1 MNIWLVSL
9 KHLRQVLKG
18 FIANILYTIVS
29 VLCSTQYR
37 NTLHKEQ
44 LLRKTQCVAVKYAG
58 GGTFQKM
65 TSNNKPTRPFRGCKN
80 LENFNFTINNLIW
93 KKIKFILITPSII

>member
-29 VLCSTQYR
+29 VLCSTQNR

-44 LLRKTQCVAVKYAG
+44 LLRKTQCVAVNYAG
-58 GGTFQKM
+58 VGLSK
-65 TSNNKPTRPFRGCKN
+65 KWYR
-80 LENFNFTINNLIW
+80 TISPQDHS
-93 KKIKFILITPSII
+93 KAAKT

>member
-29 VLCSTQYR
+29 VLCSTQNR

-44 LLRKTQCVAVKYAG
+44 LLRKTQRVAAKYAG
-58 GGTFQKM
+58 
-65 TSNNKPTRPFRGCKN
+65 C
-80 LENFNFTINNLIW
+80 
-93 KKIKFILITPSII
+93 